1 MLGLLYLNSCFP
13 VLVFIEIL
21 AFCSKICDKACC
33 SNPLFF
39 LNLFFPPG
47 LPPASLARPIEV
59 EPLEITCVLCVG
71 YCAPCF
77 GGPPSSPSCG
87 VKRSGSSFPSQT
99 YTLFT
104 SSREGLPTAWSYVS
118 IHKSFNFE
126 HCCFVD
132 ACYVPFLFLVWTG
145 LVYGLACEVTE
156 NPVGAKAPPPDP
168 AAFFFVPGLAAAL
181 PPEPPVVPEVFDAFE
196 LKLDRETPL
205 PLAVVPLLAA
215 VPFGDTL
222 RYGDLVCLPAA
233 EAVLLGDF
241 VLATV
246 VLPDPAGLILLYK
259 SKMVE
264 QI

>member
-1 MLGLLYLNSCFP
+1 
-13 VLVFIEIL
+13 
-21 AFCSKICDKACC
+21 
-33 SNPLFF
+33 
-39 LNLFFPPG
+39 
-47 LPPASLARPIEV
+47 
-59 EPLEITCVLCVG
+59 
-71 YCAPCF
+71 
-77 GGPPSSPSCG
+77 
-87 VKRSGSSFPSQT
+87 
-99 YTLFT
+99 
-104 SSREGLPTAWSYVS
+104 
-118 IHKSFNFE
+118 
-126 HCCFVD
+126 
-132 ACYVPFLFLVWTG
+132 
-145 LVYGLACEVTE
+145 VYGLACEVTE

-233 EAVLLGDF
+233 EAVLPGDF